1 MKKQDAFIRISDGS
15 VLKTRMTFA
24 KLQDTLSTN
33 FIRITR
39 GRLVSAM
46 AIHSV
51 GTLRLPSV
59 RYIGNEFLG

>member
-1 MKKQDAFIRISDGS
+1 MYVSMKKQDAFIRISDGS

-24 KLQDTLSTN
+24 ELQDALSAN

-39 GRLVSAM
+39 GCLVSAM

-59 RYIGNEFLG
+59 